1 MDLWLW
7 LIYFLPTVSGALVL
21 PEVKL
26 EGMLGGSITI
36 ECPLPETYTRVYLC
50 REIDK
55 SQACFTVVSN
65 KRFVRKEYKQRITL
79 KLCPD
84 QNLFLVKVTELT
96 QSDSGVYA
104 CGTGTHT
111 DRGKTQKVTLDV
123 HSGFQLL
130 PEPTSAFLMPPA
142 EYDPFWE
149 EEPFPPWSRR
159 VPPMEMLPW
168 FQKPV
173 LVSSLEVL
181 PQVTSPAPRT
191 ETPPAHHPSPTTP
204 VTHRPR
210 VSRSSAV
217 VAAKPTTRQP
227 STTSS
232 KTSAPERLLRPQTA
246 SYNQHTRLHRQR
258 ASHHGPASRME
269 DQGFHLLIPTFLSL
283 ILLTLLGLLVT
294 RIIQRKK
301 ERKGEGRNIDQLPPV
316 HPLLGCRK
324 RLYSLKGLTR
334 WKSVS
339 SQVRAGGRP
348 GTKTPSVSEAPWPHV
363 PSLKTS
369 CEYMSVYHQPAAMM
383 EDADSD
389 EYVNIYCLTHPSSC
403 PPGPRP
409 LRQ

>member
-1 MDLWLW
+1 MDLWLR

-65 KRFVRKEYKQRITL
+65 KSFVRKEYKHRVTL
-79 KLCPD
+79 KLSPH
-84 QNLFLVKVTELT
+84 QNLFLVEVTKLT

-104 CGTGTHT
+104 CGTGLHT

-123 HSGFQLL
+123 HSGFRLL
-130 PEPTSAFLMPPA
+130 PEPTSAFFMPPA

-149 EEPFPPWSRR
+149 EEPFPPWFQK

-173 LVSSLEVL
+173 LASSLEVL

-191 ETPPAHHPSPTTP
+191 EAPPAHPSSPTTP

-217 VAAKPTTRQP
+217 VAAKPTTRLP

-232 KTSAPERLLRPQTA
+232 KTSAPERLLRPQTD

-258 ASHHGPASRME
+258 SSHHGPAPRME

-301 ERKGEGRNIDQLPPV
+301 GERSG
-316 HPLLGCRK
+316 
-324 RLYSLKGLTR
+324 
-334 WKSVS
+334 W
-339 SQVRAGGRP
+339 VRG
-348 GTKTPSVSEAPWPHV
+348 
-363 PSLKTS
+363 
-369 CEYMSVYHQPAAMM
+369 
-383 EDADSD
+383 
-389 EYVNIYCLTHPSSC
+389 N
-403 PPGPRP
+403 
-409 LRQ
+409 